1 MSDDANKKGRV
12 VIVSGPSGVGK
23 STICKRVMERLDNA
37 YLSISAT
44 TRPKSDGE
52 VDGEDY
58 WFITEQEFRDRIDE
72 GLFLEYAQVFENFY
86 GTPRDKVDE
95 ALTQGRTV
103 ILEIDV
109 QGARQAK
116 TEYPDAVMVFI
127 LPPTHKELAE
137 RMNSRGRED
146 GKTAELRLDLADN
159 EIAAAWQYYDHMVI
173 NDDLEQAVREV
184 TEIIDQNAGGTE

>member
-1 MSDDANKKGRV
+1 MSDKKGRV

-23 STICKRVMERLDNA
+23 STICKRVMEQLDNA
-37 YLSISAT
+37 YLSISVT

-52 VDGEDY
+52 VDGGDY
-58 WFITEQEFRDRIDE
+58 WFITEQEFRDRIDK
-72 GLFLEYAQVFENFY
+72 GLFLEYAEVFDNFY

-95 ALTQGRTV
+95 ALAQGRTV

-109 QGARQAK
+109 QGARQAR
-116 TEYPDAVMVFI
+116 TAYPDAVMIFI
-127 LPPTHKELAE
+127 LPPSHKELSE

-146 GKTAELRLDLADN
+146 GKTAELRLDLADD

-173 NDDLEQAVREV
+173 NDDFEQAVREV
-184 TEIIDQNAGGTE
+184 TEIIDQNIGGTE